1 MVSSIATSP
10 AVDLSRLPAPVL
22 IDQPDFETRNGAKLA
37 RLVELLP
44 EFTALVES
52 DPAIKLIEADAYDE
66 MVLAQA
72 FNDAARNLLLAYA
85 SGGSLDHLGALMDVA
100 RLELTPADE
109 VTGDPAVMES
119 DDDFRRRIL
128 IAPHSFSVAGPE
140 LAYVYHARSASGDVL
155 DATATSPTPDDIKA
169 LVGSVLVDEGA
180 DPGLIAAM
188 TAALDAAKWP
198 GDVDV
203 SILSRTGDGTAPPQ
217 TLSAVEAV
225 LTLDEVRPLTDNVT
239 VQSADIVDFD
249 ITADLYLY
257 AGPDSGLIIDTATSA
272 LDLYLADNRRLGRDI
287 TRAGIIAALKVAGVQ
302 NVILTEPAADLV
314 LTEVQAGNAANI
326 TLTNAGNAE

>member
-10 AVDLSRLPAPVL
+10 AVDLSGLPAPVL
-22 IDQPDFETRNGAKLA
+22 IDQPDFESRNGAKLG
-37 RLVELLP
+37 RLIELLP

-85 SGGSLDHLGALMDVA
+85 AGGSLDHLGALMDVA
-100 RLELTPADE
+100 RLVLIPANE

-128 IAPHSFSVAGPE
+128 IAPHSFSVAGPQ
-140 LAYVYHARSASGDVL
+140 LAYVYHARSASADVL
-155 DATATSPTPDDIKA
+155 DASATSP
-169 LVGSVLVDEGA
+169 S
-180 DPGLIAAM
+180 PGE
-188 TAALDAAKWP
+188 
-198 GDVDV
+198 VVV

-225 LTLDEVRPLTDNVT
+225 LTHDEVRPLTDNVT
-239 VQSADIVDFD
+239 VQSADIVDFNV
-249 ITADLYLY
+249 TASLFLY

-287 TRAGIIAALKVAGVQ
+287 TRAGVIAALKVSGVQ
-302 NVILTEPAADLV
+302 NVILTEPAADLA
-314 LTEVQAGNAANI
+314 LTDLQAGNAANI
-326 TLTNAGNAE
+326 TLVNAGNAE

>member
-10 AVDLSRLPAPVL
+10 AVDLSRLPAPDL
-22 IDQPDFETRNGAKLA
+22 IDQPDFETRNNAKIT

-66 MVLAQA
+66 TVLAQA
-72 FNDAARNLLLAYA
+72 FNDAARNLLLAFA
-85 SGGSLDHLGALMDVA
+85 SDGALDHLGALMDVS
-100 RLELTPADE
+100 RLELTPANE
-109 VTGDPAVMES
+109 TTGDPAVMES

-140 LAYVYHARSASGDVL
+140 LAYVYHARSASADVL
-155 DATATSPTPDDIKA
+155 DASATSP
-169 LVGSVLVDEGA
+169 S
-180 DPGLIAAM
+180 PGE
-188 TAALDAAKWP
+188 
-198 GDVDV
+198 VVV

-225 LTLDEVRPLTDNVT
+225 LTHDEVRPLTDNVT
-239 VQSADIVDFD
+239 VQSADIVDFNV
-249 ITADLYLY
+249 TADLFLY
-257 AGPDSGLIIDTATSA
+257 AGPDSGLIIQVATSA
-272 LDLYLADNRRLGRDI
+272 LDLYLTDNRRLGRDI

-302 NVILTEPAADLV
+302 NVILTEPAVDLV
-314 LTEVQAGNAANI
+314 LTELQAGSAASI
-326 TLTNAGNAE
+326 TLNNAGNAE

>member
-10 AVDLSRLPAPVL
+10 AVDLSGLPAPVL
-22 IDQPDFETRNGAKLA
+22 IDQPDFESRNGAKLA
-37 RLVELLP
+37 RLIELLP

-85 SGGSLDHLGALMDVA
+85 AGGSLDHLGALMDVA
-100 RLELTPADE
+100 RLELIPANE

-128 IAPHSFSVAGPE
+128 IAPHSFSVAGPQ
-140 LAYVYHARSASGDVL
+140 LAYVYHARSASADVL
-155 DATATSPTPDDIKA
+155 DASATSP
-169 LVGSVLVDEGA
+169 S
-180 DPGLIAAM
+180 PGE
-188 TAALDAAKWP
+188 
-198 GDVDV
+198 VVV

-225 LTLDEVRPLTDNVT
+225 LTHDEVRPLTDNVT
-239 VQSADIVDFD
+239 VQSADIVDFNV
-249 ITADLYLY
+249 TADLFLY
-257 AGPDSGLIIDTATSA
+257 AGPDSGLIIQVATSA

-302 NVILTEPAADLV
+302 NVILTEPGADLA
-314 LTEVQAGNAANI
+314 LTDLQAGNAANI
-326 TLTNAGNAE
+326 NLTNAGNAE